1 MTTFHKNHLGVT
13 KEDAM
18 TEYLKLSQDLE
29 MFGIAYYP
37 VVNKRGTE
45 VVMGLDSRG
54 INVYNVDDRLNP
66 TISFPWSE
74 IKQLKPSKKD
84 IKIQLV
90 TKDKDKA
97 PPFVVKTPDAFVIF
111 DVAVGNQD
119 LFVRRRKPQ
128 DSLEMQQM
136 KVCVCLC
143 LLDSKLAMVFKTSYL
158 FTEGKGRKAV
168 E

>member
-29 MFGIAYYP
+29 MFGIAYFP

-45 VVMGLDSRG
+45 VVIGLDSRG

-97 PPFVVKTPDAFVIF
+97 PPFVVKTLDAFVIF

-136 KVCVCLC
+136 KVCVC
-143 LLDSKLAMVFKTSYL
+143 VYWIQNWQWFFETYNL